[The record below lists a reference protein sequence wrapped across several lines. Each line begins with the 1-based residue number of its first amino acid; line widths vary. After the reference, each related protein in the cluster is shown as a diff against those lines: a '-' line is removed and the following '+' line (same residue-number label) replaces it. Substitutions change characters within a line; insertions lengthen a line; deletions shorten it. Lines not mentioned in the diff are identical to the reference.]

1 MNVIAWQ
8 GEETRQQ
15 HKARAI
21 ARFFTGSI
29 PLRRWATKARIGF
42 TVMIQFELSLQ
53 S

>member
-8 GEETRQQ
+8 GEQTREQ

-21 ARFFTGSI
+21 AGFFTGFI
-29 PLRRWATKARIGF
+29 PLRRLARNARIGF
-42 TVMIQFELSLQ
+42 TVMVQFELSLQ